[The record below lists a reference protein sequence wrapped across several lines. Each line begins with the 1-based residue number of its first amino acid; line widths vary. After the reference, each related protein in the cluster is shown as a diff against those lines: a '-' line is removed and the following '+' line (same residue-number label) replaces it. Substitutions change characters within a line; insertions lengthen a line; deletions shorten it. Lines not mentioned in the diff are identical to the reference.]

1 MFKLMGKKIFT
12 ILCSN
17 RWIRKYLQF
26 YAQKM
31 VLNLK
36 SFWNLRSFWKQDI
49 TSLFRENQF
58 SGLIEFANINFTN
71 IIAVAAADL
80 APTLAIITA
89 ITVI

>member
-1 MFKLMGKKIFT
+1 MSTSTYSVDKKQELGFQHGIKFEE
-12 ILCSN
+12 
-17 RWIRKYLQF
+17 
-26 YAQKM
+26 
-31 VLNLK
+31 
-36 SFWNLRSFWKQDI
+36 FWNLRSFWKRDI

-71 IIAVAAADL
+71 IIAVSADL